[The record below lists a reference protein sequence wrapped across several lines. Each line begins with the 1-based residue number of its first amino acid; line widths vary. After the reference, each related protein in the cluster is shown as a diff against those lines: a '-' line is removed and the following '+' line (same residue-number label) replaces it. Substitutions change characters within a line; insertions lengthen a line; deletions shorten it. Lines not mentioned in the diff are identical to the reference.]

1 MVPELIPNEKSL
13 EEAKELLEDVNRIRA
28 QVVAPLME
36 FRKKPKAERKLPTF
50 VQAFMISFAPWEFPR
65 KLKMPLKSLEKAGI

>member
-36 FRKKPKAERKLPTF
+36 FRKKTKGRKKASDF
-50 VQAFMISFAPWEFPR
+50 VQA
-65 KLKMPLKSLEKAGI
+65 L